1 MILSFAANNGLH
13 GSTGISFT
21 GTVKSFAQIGYMD
34 EFEYFD
40 ACICNRGVEKR
51 RDVFHAWRKAQDV
64 VHHHLIMRNECVCI
78 PDPNKNR

>member
-1 MILSFAANNGLH
+1 MRVLTESIDMKQAFAANNGLH

-40 ACICNRGVEKR
+40 AGICNRGVEKR

-64 VHHHLIMRNECVCI
+64 GASSSHHEE
-78 PDPNKNR
+78 